1 MEDFL
6 KNLGGFMAV
15 AGIMGFFIGII
26 LLIASK
32 DKKMAAKF
40 ILGSVI
46 ITIIGFGTCASNFN
60 LGNMN

>member
-1 MEDFL
+1 MKEFL
-6 KNLGGFMAV
+6 ANIGGFMAV
-15 AGIMGFFIGII
+15 VGILGFFIGII

-32 DKKMAAKF
+32 DKKIAAKF

-46 ITIIGFGTCASNFN
+46 IFIIGFGTCASNFS